1 MALKNHTKKLKELT
15 RGKRVDEKQCVNSS
29 KNWIF
34 QLMKKHVLQQLTPA
48 TYIGAAI
55 ELVEKL

>member
-1 MALKNHTKKLKELT
+1 MK
-15 RGKRVDEKQCVNSS
+15 KQCVNYIE
-29 KNWIF
+29 KLAIPADE
-34 QLMKKHVLQQLTPA
+34 KARLQQLTPA